1 MKKLINTNQL
11 SRILFISMIS
21 IKLIAFPAIS
31 YKIAGNSSYIALIFS
46 FTLDLLALIM
56 FLSIMK
62 KEPDITFDRLL
73 QETFGKVITKIIYV
87 LLFVYFFWK
96 SVVIL
101 KQAHNY
107 FLEVLFDDINWV
119 YFIAPLL
126 TLLGYIAYKNVRT
139 IARTVEMFFLLI
151 LIGISLSML
160 LSLDRIDIA
169 NLFPIMPNNSI
180 EVLHS
185 IARCSFS
192 FGDFLLLTIFMG
204 KIDFGK
210 KSMKKIYIYII
221 GAIFFVVQFYLLF
234 VAIFGDTAISQN
246 LALSELS
253 LSSTR
258 PATIGRLDW
267 MTIIIWTITL
277 ILQAGILLYCGKIC
291 LEIVFHFKNSYTAIT
306 VIEILLLLVIVIL
319 YLSLEQTL
327 RVVTSIP
334 FIVFVIMMQ
343 VIIPGVILPLAY
355 YLAKKKNKLD
365 EIKRKSKLDMMMEMQ
380 VDDEIIKE
388 VEEIL

>member
-1 MKKLINTNQL
+1 MKKLININQL

-46 FTLDLLALIM
+46 FALDLLALIM
-56 FLSIMK
+56 FLTLMK
-62 KEPDITFDRLL
+62 KEPDITFDRLM
-73 QETFGKVITKIIYV
+73 QETFGKGFTKIIYL

-96 SVVIL
+96 SIVIL

-126 TLLGYIAYKNVRT
+126 TLLGYIAYKNLRT
-139 IARTVEMFFLLI
+139 IARTVEMFFMII
-151 LIGISLSML
+151 LIGIALSMF
-160 LSLDRIDIA
+160 LSLDRIDVA
-169 NLFPIMPNNSI
+169 NLFPIMQNGTASI
-180 EVLHS
+180 LHC

-192 FGDFLLLTIFMG
+192 FGDFLLLTVFMG
-204 KIDFGK
+204 KVDLRKNSIK
-210 KSMKKIYIYII
+210 KVYFYIV
-221 GAIFFVVQFYLLF
+221 GAIVFVVTFYLLF
-234 VAIFGDTAISQN
+234 VAIFGDTSISQN
-246 LALSELS
+246 MALSELS

-277 ILQAGILLYCGKIC
+277 ILQAGILLYCCKIC

-306 VIEILLLLVIVIL
+306 VIEFLLLLVIVIL

-334 FIVFVIMMQ
+334 FVVFVIMMQ
-343 VIIPGVILPLAY
+343 VIIPALILPLAF
-355 YLAKKKNKLD
+355 YLSKKKNKLED
-365 EIKRKSKLDMMMEMQ
+365 IKRKSKLDMMLEMQ
-380 VDDEIIKE
+380 TDDSVVKE
-388 VEEIL
+388 VEETL